1 LTAFMWK
8 DHTARASTHTTPIPA
23 VRPADTVTGHLAR
36 FQDTIHHTR
45 LIVQTDAK
53 DVDAG
58 IFTFVLVTQAQTSV
72 AILPTA
78 IQSQIAQFH
87 GGNTKD
93 LTPNGNGQFTLSYQ
107 GPVELIL
114 PENFSKRGNSVST
127 AQVSINGTFNTVNL
141 QANVSLVYTTGEV
154 TQQSY
159 ILQTTGPG
167 APIDAVNNY
176 NNALLPQPSTQKPD
190 FATVYNLTSQGV
202 TNGYTEAQ
210 FAQLLQQ
217 QEQSVGKITAI
228 SVVSTSQIITDPAG
242 ITYFTEKERVTKTKN
257 NTSRTDTFTSV
268 FVVEDGVWKFWFS
281 HPS

>member
-1 LTAFMWK
+1 MTAFMWK
-8 DHTARASTHTTPIPA
+8 DHTARAATHTTTSPA
-23 VRPADTVTGHLAR
+23 VRAANTVTGHLAR
-36 FQDTIHHTR
+36 FQDTVHHTR

-53 DVDAG
+53 DVDYG

-72 AILPTA
+72 AIVSTA
-78 IQSQIAQFH
+78 IQGQIAQFH
-87 GGNTKD
+87 GGNAGD
-93 LTPNGNGQFTLSYQ
+93 LTTNGNGQFTLTYQ

-114 PENFSKRGNSVST
+114 PENFSKRGNAVST
-127 AQVSINGTFNTVNL
+127 AQVSVQGTFDTVSL
-141 QANVSLVYTTGEV
+141 QANVTLVYNETAL
-154 TQQSY
+154 

-167 APIDAVNNY
+167 APADAVNNY
-176 NNALLPQPSTQKPD
+176 NNAILPQPSTQEPD
-190 FATVYNLTSQGV
+190 FATLFNLTSLGV
-202 TNGYTEAQ
+202 TNGYTETQ

-217 QEQSVGKITAI
+217 QELSVGKITAI